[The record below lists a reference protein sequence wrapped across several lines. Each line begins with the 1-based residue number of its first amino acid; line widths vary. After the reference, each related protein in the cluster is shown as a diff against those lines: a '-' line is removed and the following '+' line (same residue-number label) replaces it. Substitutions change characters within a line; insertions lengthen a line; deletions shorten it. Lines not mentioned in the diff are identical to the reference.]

1 MANMTEEKD
10 DKAIIYEYLK
20 GDQRALEFL
29 VKRYLKP
36 IYSFVYRNVGDIEAA
51 EDITQEVFIRVWK
64 NIRKFDL
71 NKDFKPWIFQIAK
84 NASIDYLRKRKTI
97 PFSRFENSQGQ
108 NMLTETLAEKGP
120 DLIENLDTKTE
131 FEKTISGLSDKDKN
145 LMQLRHSQGM
155 SFKEIAQKMNSSIN
169 TIKSR
174 YRRTIKSMQ
183 KKATK

>member
-1 MANMTEEKD
+1 MANIPEEKD
-10 DKAIIYEYLK
+10 DKAIIYKYLK

-29 VKRYLKP
+29 VKKYIKP
-36 IYSFVYRNVGDIEAA
+36 IYSFVYRNVGDVEAA

-97 PFSRFENSQGQ
+97 PFSRFENSHGQ
-108 NMLTETLAEKGP
+108 NMLTETLAQKGP
-120 DLIENLDTKTE
+120 GLIESLNTKTE
-131 FEKTISGLSDKDKN
+131 FEKTISGLSEEDKN

-174 YRRTIKSMQ
+174 YRRTIKNMQ

>member
-1 MANMTEEKD
+1 MANISEEKD
-10 DKAIIYEYLK
+10 DKTIIFEYLS
-20 GDQRALEFL
+20 GTQEALEFL
-29 VKRYLKP
+29 VKKYIKP
-36 IYSFVYRNVGDIEAA
+36 IYSFVYRNVGDVEAA

-71 NKDFKPWIFQIAK
+71 NKEFKPWIFQIAK

-108 NMLTETLAEKGP
+108 NMLTETLMEKGP
-120 DLIENLDTKTE
+120 SLIESLNTKTE
-131 FEKTISGLSDKDKN
+131 FEKTISGLSEKDKS

-174 YRRTIKSMQ
+174 YRRTIKNMQ